1 MSSVNNKVDMLH
13 YASPKKSVSKKQ
25 NEKVIKA
32 DLKVGF
38 IYILPPLPEI
48 ANFSLKY
55 FLLSKVYTD

>member
-1 MSSVNNKVDMLH
+1 MLH